1 MLSAACRLMVSV
13 LHATPMVVSV
23 CILCSTTDRV
33 QAATGSPSAVEQ
45 AYSARA
51 GSDLK
56 QFGYELFDSDAVR
69 AHGREPVG
77 AVQGDY
83 VLGVGDELAVTLRGQ
98 INSTRRYRVDGD
110 GRLLID
116 ELRPLRADGRS
127 LDDFRRELATAI
139 SAAHLDVE
147 TFVSVTEIRQIGVL
161 VLGSVERPGRQ
172 ELTSQATVFD
182 ALTSAG
188 GVTRSG
194 SLRRIRLLRGASERT
209 VDVYDL
215 VHIGGGGSTERLR
228 DGDRVLV
235 PPLGPTVAVAGPVK
249 HPGIFELPAGV
260 ERVSVAGMR
269 DLAGGL
275 IRPATQRA
283 MRLGLKADGGEMAE
297 EVKDSAAP
305 LLGDGD
311 ILMLAPLR
319 EDRQGVVRLEG
330 HVLRP
335 GPRSMRDNRTLI
347 DLVGERDLRPS
358 HYRPFA
364 ALAST
369 DRATGMTILAAID
382 LAGVLDGRFDRRL
395 AEGDTLI
402 VFSTADVDFL
412 TSDAVLRLLRG
423 DRSLPDSAC
432 RGLVVLART
441 LAGSPDGPFARGPQA
456 QAAAELTGGRQPCP
470 PIFDEN
476 PDLLVFTLQ
485 QSVLVRSG
493 VARPG
498 FFPVAGKSGSQA
510 IARSAGT
517 TREKPGPRAAV
528 AAIEPEV
535 SLGRDDIM
543 DRTEPVYELIGHVRF
558 PGVRRLAGVTTLR
571 GVLEQGR
578 ALRDGAYPL
587 MGVIERMDRRS
598 LTHSLIAFSPQ
609 EVVRGR
615 ADRVL
620 EDGDRVHLVSRA
632 QVRSLTG
639 RAIAT
644 DGTEPAM
651 DGARL
656 DPMIVSLLNE
666 HAVQVRGAV
675 RLPGAYPLADRT
687 AVEYVIAEAGGVA
700 ATGDPASVEL
710 TFGSGA
716 ARRETIDLTKTEGQR
731 TYVGIG
737 DAVRVNPTFAR
748 MEPRTVTIAGE
759 VRRPGRYDV
768 LRGERLSAL
777 IARAGGLTE
786 DAYPAGTFFS
796 RESERRRKKEEF
808 INHARSIDAAL
819 VRLRQKGE
827 PIRDEQESHARQL
840 AAELRGIDPPGRIVV
855 EADPVVLRKRP
866 ELDVLLEADDQIVIP
881 KRPLTVVVSGE
892 LMAPTAL
899 QFMSGKTADDYI
911 REGGGT
917 TRDADTGRSFLV
929 LPDGR
934 AEPLSIS
941 SWNHTVTAVPP
952 GATIVIPRDV
962 RPYGFLEL
970 AKDIGGIVSQLA
982 LTAASITVISR

>member
-1 MLSAACRLMVSV
+1 MFSTAHRLMVSA
-13 LHATPMVVSV
+13 LHATPMIV
-23 CILCSTTDRV
+23 CACIPLWAGALD
-33 QAATGSPSAVEQ
+33 QAAAASPSTVEQ

-51 GSDLK
+51 GSELK
-56 QFGYELFDSDAVR
+56 QFGYDLFTSEPNR
-69 AHGREPVG
+69 AQGREPVG

-161 VLGSVERPGRQ
+161 VLGSVGKPGRQ

-182 ALTSAG
+182 ALTVAG

-194 SLRRIRLLRGASERT
+194 SLRRIKLLRGASERT

-215 VHIGGGGSTERLR
+215 VQTGGGGPTERLR

-260 ERVSVAGMR
+260 DRVSVTGMR

-283 MRLGLKADGGEMAE
+283 LRLGLKADGGELAE
-297 EVKDSAAP
+297 EVKDTAAP

-364 ALAST
+364 ALATT
-369 DRATGMTILAAID
+369 DRATGMTTHAAID
-382 LAGVLDGRFDRRL
+382 LAGVLDGRVDRRL
-395 AEGDTLI
+395 ADGDALI
-402 VFSTADVDFL
+402 VLSTADVDFL

-423 DRSLPDSAC
+423 DRSLSDGAC

-441 LAGSPDGPFARGPQA
+441 LAAAPDGPFARGPQA
-456 QAAAELTGGRQPCP
+456 QAAADLAGGRQSCP

-493 VARPG
+493 VTRPG
-498 FFPVAGKSGSQA
+498 FFPVAGKAGSQA
-510 IARSAGT
+510 IARSAGA
-517 TREKPGPRAAV
+517 TREKPGPRTV
-528 AAIEPEV
+528 PTIEPDV
-535 SLGRDDIM
+535 SLGRDDIL
-543 DRTEPVYELIGHVRF
+543 DRSEPVYELIGHVRF
-558 PGVRRLAGVTTLR
+558 PGVRRLTGGTTLR

-620 EDGDRVHLVSRA
+620 DDGDRVHLVSRA
-632 QVRSLTG
+632 QVRSLSG
-639 RAIAT
+639 GAPAT
-644 DGTEPAM
+644 DSAEPSM
-651 DGARL
+651 DEVGL

-675 RLPGAYPLADRT
+675 RQPGAYPLADRT
-687 AVEYVIAEAGGVA
+687 ALESVIAEAGGVA
-700 ATGDPASVEL
+700 ATGDPASVEI

-716 ARRETIDLTKTEGQR
+716 ARRETIDLTKADGQR
-731 TYVGIG
+731 TFVGIG

-748 MEPRTVTIAGE
+748 MEPRTVNIAGE

-808 INHARSIDAAL
+808 SNHARAIDAAL

-892 LMAPTAL
+892 LMAPAAL
-899 QFMSGKTADDYI
+899 QFVSGKTADDYI

-941 SWNHTVTAVPP
+941 SWNHTVTTVPP

>member
-1 MLSAACRLMVSV
+1 MFFAARELRVF
-13 LHATPMVVSV
+13 AAYAAPMWVYA
-23 CILCSTTDRV
+23 CIIWGLGLIG
-33 QAATGSPSAVEQ
+33 QAAAASPSPIEQ
-45 AYSARA
+45 AYSTRA
-51 GSDLK
+51 GSELK
-56 QFGYELFDSDAVR
+56 QFGYELFATKSPPAQ
-69 AHGREPVG
+69 GREPIG
-77 AVQGDY
+77 AVHGDY

-116 ELRPLRADGRS
+116 ELRPLRADGRT
-127 LDDFRRELATAI
+127 LDEFRRELAIAI

-161 VLGSVERPGRQ
+161 VLGAVGRPGRQ
-172 ELTSQATVFD
+172 ELISQATVFD
-182 ALTSAG
+182 ALIVAG

-194 SLRRIRLLRGASERT
+194 SLRRIKLLRGATERV
-209 VDVYDL
+209 VDVYEL
-215 VHIGGGGSTERLR
+215 VQTGGGGTTERLR
-228 DGDRVLV
+228 DGDRILV

-260 ERVSVAGMR
+260 DRASVAAMR

-275 IRPATQRA
+275 IRPATQQA
-283 MRLGLKADGGEMAE
+283 MRLGLKADGGELAE
-297 EVKDSAAP
+297 EVRDSTAP

-335 GPRSMRDNRTLI
+335 GPRSIRDNRTLI
-347 DLVGERDLRPS
+347 DLVGERDLRPG

-369 DRATGMTILAAID
+369 DRATGMTTHTAID
-382 LAGVLDGRFDRRL
+382 LAGVLDGRTDRRL

-402 VFSTADVDFL
+402 IFSTADVDFL

-423 DRSLPDSAC
+423 DRSLPEGAC

-441 LAGSPDGPFARGPQA
+441 IAGSPDGPFARGPQA
-456 QAAAELTGGRQPCP
+456 QAAAELTGSRQPCP

-476 PDLLVFTLQ
+476 PDLLAFALQ

-493 VARPG
+493 VTRPG
-498 FFPVAGKSGSQA
+498 FFPVAGKAGTQA
-510 IARSAGT
+510 IARSTGQARDKPA
-517 TREKPGPRAAV
+517 TRAV
-528 AAIEPEV
+528 AAIEPEG

-543 DRTEPVYELIGHVRF
+543 DRAEPVFELIGHVRF
-558 PGVRRLAGVTTLR
+558 PGVRRLAGGTTLR
-571 GVLEQGR
+571 AALEQGR
-578 ALRDGAYPL
+578 ALRDGVYPL
-587 MGVIERMDRRS
+587 MGVIERVNRRS
-598 LTHSLIAFSPQ
+598 LSQTLIAFSPQ

-620 EDGDRVHLVSRA
+620 EDGDRVHLIARTHIRLLTA
-632 QVRSLTG
+632 HPPAHDSLPPSVEELG
-639 RAIAT
+639 
-644 DGTEPAM
+644 
-651 DGARL
+651 L
-656 DPMIVSLLNE
+656 DPLIASLLNE

-675 RLPGAYPLADRT
+675 RQPGAYPVADRT
-687 AVEYVIAEAGGVA
+687 AVESVITEAGGVSA
-700 ATGDPASVEL
+700 SGDPASVEL

-716 ARRETIDLTKTEGQR
+716 TRRETIDLTKADGQR
-731 TYVGIG
+731 AFVGIG

-748 MEPRTVTIAGE
+748 MEPRTVNIVGE

-777 IARAGGLTE
+777 IARAGGLTD
-786 DAYPAGTFFS
+786 DAYPAGAFFS

-808 INHARSIDAAL
+808 NNHARAIDAAI

-855 EADPVVLRKRP
+855 EADPIVLRKRP
-866 ELDVLLEADDQIVIP
+866 ELDILLEADDQIVIP

-892 LMAPTAL
+892 LMAPAAL
-899 QFMSGKTADDYI
+899 QFVSGKTADDYI
-911 REGGGT
+911 HEGGGT

-952 GATIVIPRDV
+952 GAMIVIPRDV